1 MTEEQSARTV
11 ARRVAAFGLP
21 GSEEREPVRIA
32 EERWPATLAEL
43 DREKLTGLAV
53 AAAEAGAL
61 SLNDEQVEDLLERH
75 REAMAWALGLE
86 RTLLRLAEAFA
97 ERGIGFVVLKG
108 PALAHTIYPDPSW
121 RLFGDLDLLVRT
133 RDWRR
138 ALAALA
144 DLGLRRRLPEPRRG
158 FDERFGKAAVHRTPD
173 GQEIDLH
180 RTLALGPFGVWIQPD
195 ELFQRT
201 DRFHVAGATLQ
212 RLDDTGLLAH
222 ACVHS
227 ALGDRPALLLS
238 TRDVAQ
244 ISALGSVDWAALRDW
259 ANRWRLNV
267 VLRHALQVAC
277 GVLGAP
283 WPVDY
288 RDDPRPGGD
297 RTSLRALEAYLSER
311 RSRGGTTLA
320 MLGAIS
326 GLRSKATYARM
337 LLFPGRDFLDARG
350 GPPGWPARVH
360 RWRIVFR
367 WVLGSNGRR
376 S

>member
-53 AAAEAGAL
+53 VSAEAGAL
-61 SLNDEQVEDLLERH
+61 SLNDEQVEELLERH

-121 RLFGDLDLLVRT
+121 RPFGDLDLLVRT

-158 FDERFGKAAVHRTPD
+158 FDERFGKAAVHRTPE

-180 RTLALGPFGVWIQPD
+180 RTLAQGPFGVWIQPD
-195 ELFQRT
+195 ELFQHT
-201 DRFHVAGATLQ
+201 NRFHVAGTTLQ
-212 RLDDTGLLAH
+212 RLDDTGILAH
-222 ACVHS
+222 ACVH
-227 ALGDRPALLLS
+227 AVLGDRPALLLS
-238 TRDVAQ
+238 TRDVAE
-244 ISALGSVDWAALRDW
+244 ISAVGSVDWIALSDW
-259 ANRWRLNV
+259 ADRWRLDV
-267 VLRHALQVAC
+267 VFRHALYVAC
-277 GVLGAP
+277 GLFGTPLPAG
-283 WPVDY
+283 Y
-288 RDDPRPGGD
+288 RPLPRGGRD
-297 RTSLRALEAYLSER
+297 GRDLQALEAYISER
-311 RSRGGTTLA
+311 RLRGGSTLA
-320 MLGAIS
+320 TLRVIPSLKDKAAYIRALVVPDRPFLEARSGNGHPSYLRRWATAARWLTRGTGA
-326 GLRSKATYARM
+326 
-337 LLFPGRDFLDARG
+337 
-350 GPPGWPARVH
+350 
-360 RWRIVFR
+360 
-367 WVLGSNGRR
+367 
-376 S
+376 